1 MGAIKEGNV
10 VRFTRLFSEA
20 SDDVRR
26 MHKDYKPNELD
37 KDWDGEVDWSEIPF
51 QEETLATHAFKYK
64 RPEILRMLLLEKVDY
79 GLDDIDSDIKKK
91 KKRGRLEKKKR

>member
-1 MGAIKEGNV
+1 MNKKAIFHLDTLPVGPKATKPRYGKMYISERDPDRRLFLRLMGAIKEGNV

-37 KDWDGEVDWSEIPF
+37 KDWDGEVD
-51 QEETLATHAFKYK
+51 
-64 RPEILRMLLLEKVDY
+64 
-79 GLDDIDSDIKKK
+79 
-91 KKRGRLEKKKR
+91 